1 MEEKLLTRDAFREG
15 VFARDNHK
23 CVFCDAPAVDAHHI
37 LERRL
42 FTGDQLGGYFLSN
55 GASVCSE
62 HHLQCEMTTISVEAV
77 REACGITKPT
87 IPDHFYDDHFYD
99 KWGNCILTY
108 GMRMMGELF
117 FDESVQKILKAGGV
131 LGDFTEY
138 VKQQRTFHMPSSPG
152 VHDDDKALRNMDSY
166 VGKRVILTKKMDGEN
181 TAMYPRYIHARSID
195 GRSHPSRDW
204 VKQFHSTIAYN
215 IPEGF
220 RIYGENVY
228 AKHSIGYTNLETY
241 FYGFHVWDRL
251 TCLSWDETLEYFEL
265 IGITPVK
272 VLYRGIYD
280 EKAIKAEI
288 AKLDLTKNEGVFMR
302 KARAFTYAEYRS
314 CTCKWVRSGHVQT
327 NKHWMYGQRVI
338 PNALK
343 SKEDQYPDWVTAV
356 IEGKHE

>member
-1 MEEKLLTRDAFREG
+1 MNEKLLTRTDFREG
-15 VFARDNHK
+15 VFARDDHK
-23 CVFCDAPAVDAHHI
+23 CVFCGEPAVDAHHI

-42 FTGDQLGGYFLSN
+42 FSGDQQGGYFLSN
-55 GASVCSE
+55 GASVCE
-62 HHLQCEMTTISVEAV
+62 KHHLECEMTLISVEDV

-87 IPDHFYDDHFYD
+87 IPDHLYDDHIYD
-99 KWGNCILTY
+99 KWGNVVLPN
-108 GMRMMGELF
+108 GQRMMGELF
-117 FDESVQKILKAGGV
+117 LDESVQKILGKGGV

-138 VKQQRTFHMPSSPG
+138 VKQQRTFHMTFSPG
-152 VHDDDKALRNMDSY
+152 IHDDDKALKSMDIY
-166 VGKRVILTKKMDGEN
+166 EGEEVVLTIKMDGEN

-228 AKHSIGYTNLETY
+228 AQHSIVYDDLETY
-241 FYGFHVWDRL
+241 FYGFHMWERL